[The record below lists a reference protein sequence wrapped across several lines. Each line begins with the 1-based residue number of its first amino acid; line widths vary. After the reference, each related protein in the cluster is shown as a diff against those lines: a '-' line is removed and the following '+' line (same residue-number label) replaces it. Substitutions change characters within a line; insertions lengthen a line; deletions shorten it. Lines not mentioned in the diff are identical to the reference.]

1 MKFISHVTIVS
12 DIRIVEMKERRKRE
26 KFDEDAERIDGE
38 IDRNVSI
45 CARAHILEF
54 KKKYCM

>member
-45 CARAHILEF
+45 CARARGI
-54 KKKYCM
+54 